1 MKAFTFTLLTR
12 HFITATMRF
21 AALLGIWVLPSLTV
35 AFDPST
41 WEVTALPGLSESVNF
56 KHYSGF
62 LNGADGRQLH
72 YWFMESQ
79 RSPTEDPVVLWLT
92 GGPGCSALS
101 AVATELGPFRIGPLG
116 VNVTM
121 NPYSW
126 NRVANILFL
135 EAPAGVGFSYDP
147 TGVYDTDDTKT
158 TEDNYLALLDFFEKY
173 PQFKSNDFYAMGDS
187 YGGIFVPLIM
197 QRIMKKPEGLNIKGY
212 GIGNGAVDFKLHFKA
227 TIFYANYH
235 SLLGRDLWDDLTSN
249 CCNNSI
255 SEKTCNFTM
264 DPKKIACTVPVL
276 KVFKLVFESGLN
288 FQNIYD
294 PCNLTEAQ
302 LRLLTPHPEV
312 TRHYTSNNV
321 LDTTLTQETT
331 SFHANDD
338 SCSFNEDMT
347 LYYNRPDVIEALHVE
362 QSPLKWVPC
371 AKELNFTKQ
380 HMTMRNVIQELID
393 YGSLKTII
401 FNGDVDMVCT
411 ALGGEWFVHS
421 LGVQPTSTYKMWRA
435 GSVIAGFAQTFSKN
449 VTFATVK
456 GAGHLVSKDKPKE
469 SLHMISAFLS
479 DIPLA

>member
-1 MKAFTFTLLTR
+1 M
-12 HFITATMRF
+12 ATMRF
-21 AALLGIWVLPSLTV
+21 AALGVWVLPFLTL
-35 AFDPST
+35 AFDPSK
-41 WEVTALPGLSESVNF
+41 WEVTTLPGLSEPVNF

-62 LNGADGRQLH
+62 LNAADGRQLH

-79 RSPTEDPVVLWLT
+79 RSPTDDPLLLWLT

-126 NRVANILFL
+126 NKVANIIFL

-147 TGVYDTDDTKT
+147 TGVYVSDDTKA
-158 TEDNYLALLDFFEKY
+158 TEDNYLALLDFFDKY
-173 PQFKSNDFYAMGDS
+173 PQFKRNDFYAMGDS
-187 YGGIFVPLIM
+187 YGGIFVSLIM
-197 QRIMKKPEGLNIKGY
+197 QRILRNPQGLNVKGY

-235 SLLGRDLWDDLTSN
+235 SLLGRDLWDQITSN

-255 SEKTCNFTM
+255 SEETCDFTM
-264 DPKKIACTVPVL
+264 DPKRIACAIPVAKVYNL
-276 KVFKLVFESGLN
+276 VFKSGLN
-288 FQNIYD
+288 FQNLYD
-294 PCNLTEAQ
+294 LCNLTETQ
-302 LRLLTPHPEV
+302 LGLLPRRPEV
-312 TRHYTSNNV
+312 TRQYATNHV
-321 LDTTLTQETT
+321 LDTAVDQETT
-331 SFHANDD
+331 NLKSNDD
-338 SCSFNEDMT
+338 RCSYNEDMT
-347 LYYNRPDVIEALHVE
+347 LYYNRRDVIEALHVE
-362 QSPLKWVPC
+362 QSPLEWVPC

-380 HMTMRNVIQELID
+380 HMTVRDVIQELID

-411 ALGGEWFVHS
+411 SLGGEWFVRS
-421 LGVQPTSTYKMWRA
+421 LGVQPTSTYKMWHA
-435 GSVIAGFAQTFSKN
+435 GPVIAGFVQTFSKN

-479 DIPLA
+479 DIPLE